1 MPVLLLNASMQP
13 LNVISRRRL
22 VVLLT
27 KDRVAFFDDSARALV
42 ERELEQ
48 RRLGD
53 GVLVVRLLR
62 NVPLP
67 RRRIRAN
74 RRNLLLRDGH
84 TCQYCGLRGSPVE
97 LTIDHVVPV
106 SRGGSPDSWEN
117 QVVACKR
124 CNGRKANHLPEEVHL
139 RLARPPK
146 PVVQE
151 YAHLL
156 LLRHPEVRTAY
167 EDLLN
172 SVLPGHESA
181 PDPTVRPAW
190 GSRSIHLAPSLSG
203 APKTPGSL
211 PGTNP

>member
-27 KDRVAFFDDSARALV
+27 KEKVAFFDDSVRSLV
-42 ERELEQ
+42 DSELEQ
-48 RRLGD
+48 RRLGE

-62 NVPLP
+62 NVAVP
-67 RRRIRAN
+67 RRMIRAN

-84 TCQYCGLRGSPVE
+84 TCQYCGLRAAPAE

-106 SRGGSPDSWEN
+106 SRGGSPNSWEN

-124 CNGRKANHLPEEVHL
+124 CNGRKANHIPEEVHL

-167 EDLLN
+167 EELLN
-172 SVLPGHESA
+172 SVLPGNGKAS
-181 PDPTVRPAW
+181 DPSGRPV
-190 GSRSIHLAPSLSG
+190 
-203 APKTPGSL
+203 L
-211 PGTNP
+211 PGLASVQSLG